1 MALTLSEHMQ
11 NGAGHDLAF
20 EGRAAFLLDVESLHP
35 ENKALTRLPQLAAMR
50 YRVPV
55 VEDSITAQAPG
66 LIDR

>member
-1 MALTLSEHMQ
+1 MPAMTLRSR
-11 NGAGHDLAF
+11 GARL
-20 EGRAAFLLDVESLHP
+20 FLLDVESLHP